1 MKRLGLAGVMVGLV
15 VVWAASAR
23 AQDAAQIKHG
33 EEVFTAQKC
42 SMCHSV
48 AGKGNKSGVL
58 DGVGSKLKAAE
69 IEQWLK
75 DPDAMK
81 AKDPKARKL
90 PMKSYGNLPK
100 ADFEALVAYL
110 QSLKK

>member
-1 MKRLGLAGVMVGLV
+1 MKRLGLAGLMAGLALA
-15 VVWAASAR
+15 WAASAS
-23 AQDAAQIKHG
+23 AQDAAQVKHG
-33 EEVFTAQKC
+33 EEVFVAQKC

-48 AGKGNKSGVL
+48 AGKGNKSGAL
-58 DGVGSKLKAAE
+58 DGVGSKLTAAE

-75 DPDAMK
+75 DPNAMK

-90 PMKSYGNLPK
+90 PMKSYGDLPK